1 MEQVLRSV
9 RPLLPL
15 IPLGLGAVISLIVI
29 LGCMRTRRGMDWR
42 AAYWRAAVDTV
53 LIATVISIMV
63 LTLPPS
69 IGAPRT
75 INLVPFEELQGS
87 VGDNGLSQLLGNAIL
102 FIPLGLVLPWKWV
115 TLRTFARTVMAGIAF
130 SAAIEVAQFILP
142 TGRQTS
148 VTDVIMNAIG
158 TAFGFFVFVGTAS
171 IRSRGKATTTG

>member
-1 MEQVLRSV
+1 M

-15 IPLGLGAVISLIVI
+15 IPLGLAAVVGMTML
-29 LGCMRTRRGMDWR
+29 LGFGRTRRGMER
-42 AAYWRAAVDTV
+42 SAAYGGAAVDTV
-53 LIATVISIMV
+53 LVATVISIMI

-87 VGDNGLSQLLGNAIL
+87 VGDNGQSQLLGNAIM

-115 TLRTFARTVMAGIAF
+115 ALRTFARTVMAGIAF

-158 TAFGFFVFVGTAS
+158 TAFGFLVFVGAAS
-171 IRSRGKATTTG
+171 IRSRGKASTTG